1 MALNGEE
8 RVRPVRMSLPVAGA
22 VVGVLTL
29 SGCSLGQLDVHAG
42 AVTRAS
48 TASITLT
55 PASSAPIAPTSPL
68 VVTAVSGR
76 LTGVVV
82 TGPGGAVPGSLSVDG
97 HTWTASAGI
106 LDYGAAYKV
115 AAHAVD
121 RSGLPTDLSQ
131 VIRTIAPSKFLAYTV
146 SPRDGGTVGIG
157 MPIRVTLDHKL
168 ASDQAKAAFEKA
180 ATVTV
185 DGDRVTGGWRWMTD
199 DVAVYRP
206 ETYWPGHA
214 TITLTTS
221 LKGVTFTKG
230 LWGKGTTT
238 TSFQT
243 GAAMVSFVDM
253 VSDTLTVTED
263 GTKIRTIPITTGKPG
278 FETRSGVKVIMDKE
292 LTRIMD
298 ASTGGT
304 LKTDPE
310 YYRLEVKYA
319 MRLTYSGEFLHAA
332 PWSVAH
338 QGHSNVSHGCTGMST
353 SNAAWLYTH
362 SSIGDVV
369 VYSGNSRT
377 MESGNGITVW
387 NSSWT
392 TWKKYSRASSV

>member
-1 MALNGEE
+1 MRARRTALPL
-8 RVRPVRMSLPVAGA
+8 VGA
-22 VVGVLTL
+22 ALGMLAL

-42 AVTRAS
+42 PGAGTRAS
-48 TASITLT
+48 SASIRLT
-55 PASSAPIAPTSPL
+55 PASAAPIAPTTPL

-76 LTGVVV
+76 LTDVVV
-82 TGPGGAVPGSLSVDG
+82 TGPQGVVPGALSVDG
-97 HTWTASAGI
+97 RTWTASSGT
-106 LDYGAAYKV
+106 LDYGTAYRI

-121 RSGLPTDLSQ
+121 RSGLPADLSQ
-131 VIRTIAPSKFLAYTV
+131 VIRTVAPSKFLSYSV
-146 SPRDGGTVGIG
+146 SPTDGDTVGIG
-157 MPIRVTLDHKL
+157 MPLRVTLDHKL
-168 ASDQAKAAFEKA
+168 TGDKAKAAFERA
-180 ATVTV
+180 ASVTV
-185 DGDRVTGGWRWMTD
+185 DGLPVTGGWRWMTD

-206 ETYWPGHA
+206 QTYWPGHS
-214 TITLTTS
+214 TVTLTTA
-221 LKGVTFTKG
+221 LKGVRFSSS
-230 LWGKGTTT
+230 LWGRETTS

-243 GAAMVSFVDM
+243 GTAMVSYVDM
-253 VSDTLTVTED
+253 RTDQLTVTAD
-263 GTKIRTIPITTGKPG
+263 GKTIRTIPITTGKPG

-298 ASTGGT
+298 AATGGT

-353 SNAAWLYTH
+353 SNAEWLYNH

-369 VYSGNSRT
+369 VYTGSSRT

-387 NSSWT
+387 NSSWS
-392 TWKKYSRASSV
+392 TWKNYSKLT